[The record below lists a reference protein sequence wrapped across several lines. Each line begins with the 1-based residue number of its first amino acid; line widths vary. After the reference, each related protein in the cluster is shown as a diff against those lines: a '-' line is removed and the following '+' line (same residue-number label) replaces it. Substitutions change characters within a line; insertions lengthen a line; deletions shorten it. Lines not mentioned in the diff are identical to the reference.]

1 MTSDKVYRGVRSMFH
16 NHDHKFEN
24 VYIYDWECDHFSVTG
39 SGYAYEI
46 EIKVSK
52 SDFKADFQ
60 KPKHHFFKC
69 IKNGFSIINQ
79 GRGYTW
85 IEKDQKVEYTNIN
98 PVEIS
103 FKNCP
108 NIFYFACP
116 VGLIEAHE
124 VPKYSGLI
132 YIMDNGDARII
143 KKAPYIHKV
152 KVEPSKILFKKYMY
166 GFLNM
171 KMEFDALKRDL
182 KWWKDRYEN
191 TQTEPKPLVYF

>member
-1 MTSDKVYRGVRSMFH
+1 MNSDKVYKGVRSMFH

-46 EIKVSK
+46 EVKVSK

-60 KPKHHFFKC
+60 KPKHHFFKH
-69 IKNGFSIINQ
+69 IKNGYSIVNK
-79 GRGYTW
+79 GRGSFW
-85 IEKDQKVEYTNIN
+85 IKDELIEHSNIE
-98 PVEIS
+98 PKQIS

-108 NIFYFACP
+108 NVFYFACP

-124 VPKYSGLI
+124 IPKYAGLI
-132 YIMDNGDARII
+132 YVMDNGEARVV
-143 KKAPYIHKV
+143 KKAPYIHKD
-152 KVEPSKILFKKYMY
+152 KVDPSKILFSKYMY
-166 GFLNM
+166 GFINM
-171 KMEFDALKRDL
+171 KIEMSEMKRDL

-191 TQTEPKPLVYF
+191 TQTEKGQLIYF